1 MNIDPTRHE
10 IVRMKKSIPF
20 MLVACGSYPSTLP
33 PRGLPAA
40 ASFYTVTTGTTG
52 PVPES
57 PLAIPFVLAG
67 PSFGTVINPTD
78 AAPSA
83 TEFRLARGTYLLEYQ
98 VVTSAALT
106 LSVTQDGVP
115 IESSAVSSTGA
126 GTVQG
131 SQLVSTGGST
141 VFSIKAVS
149 SGTPSYGVGISK
161 LNIVQLTT
169 EVAA

>member
-1 MNIDPTRHE
+1 
-10 IVRMKKSIPF
+10 
-20 MLVACGSYPSTLP
+20 
-33 PRGLPAA
+33 
-40 ASFYTVTTGTTG
+40 
-52 PVPES
+52 
-57 PLAIPFVLAG
+57 
-67 PSFGTVINPTD
+67 
-78 AAPSA
+78 
-83 TEFRLARGTYLLEYQ
+83 
-98 VVTSAALT
+98 

-141 VFSIKAVS
+141 VFSIKATFD
-149 SGTPSYGVGISK
+149 GTPSYGVGISK